1 MAKKIIPVQNK
12 MFIFCEGDKTEPL
25 YISSYIDDKVKTK
38 TKVIKIPK
46 TKKNTPVQLV
56 EEAISVKKSNKS
68 ISGDEFWVV
77 YDREAIAKYPN
88 SKHDEAAKKARNN
101 GINIALSNVCFEF
114 WILLHFEK
122 LSLTKPYSSYL
133 DLMKNSKLKQ
143 YLNGVGIASYDK
155 GSDDLYLRVKAGLD
169 MARKRAPLINQ
180 QSLASCPLQNA
191 APHHLNPY
199 SSVYKLLDAIDV
211 F

>member
-77 YDREAIAKYPN
+77 YDREA
-88 SKHDEAAKKARNN
+88 
-101 GINIALSNVCFEF
+101 
-114 WILLHFEK
+114 
-122 LSLTKPYSSYL
+122 
-133 DLMKNSKLKQ
+133 
-143 YLNGVGIASYDK
+143 
-155 GSDDLYLRVKAGLD
+155 
-169 MARKRAPLINQ
+169 
-180 QSLASCPLQNA
+180 
-191 APHHLNPY
+191 
-199 SSVYKLLDAIDV
+199 
-211 F
+211 